1 MKPVLKWVGGKT
13 RILKKIKELFPD
25 RKIKNYHEPFFGG
38 GSVLFSLEDQIT
50 GRIYINDFNKDLI
63 NVYKNIRKNPRELI
77 NKLKLLKRAYLK
89 SKDKRAFYNKKRK
102 HLNENKTFNSRRAA
116 LYIFINKT
124 NFNGIMIKDK
134 KDNIVSGWGQH
145 EKPEIFTVSNIVKV
159 SSFLNRRNITITN
172 LDYEKSLKKAK
183 KGDFVFMDPPY
194 VPDDVTKWKD
204 RYLKDRWNAKDFE
217 RTFDVLEKITK
228 RGCLVMFANSWSSM
242 IRRRFTNDKR
252 FKIFKIPIKRTISR
266 NKNARVIK
274 YEVLI
279 LNYKA

>member
-13 RILKKIKELFPD
+13 RLMKKIKEVLPD
-25 RKIKNYHEPFFGG
+25 KIRNYHEPFFGG
-38 GSVLFSLEDQIT
+38 GSVLFSLEDKIT
-50 GRIYINDFNKDLI
+50 GRIYINDYNKDLI

-77 NKLKLLKRAYLK
+77 SKLKLLKRAYLK

-102 HLNENKTFNSRRAA
+102 NLNENKTFNSRRAA

-134 KDNIVSGWGQH
+134 NDKIVSGWGQH
-145 EKPEIFTVSNIVKV
+145 EKPEIFKVSNIMKV
-159 SSFLNRRNITITN
+159 SSFLNTRNVIITN

-194 VPDDVTKWKD
+194 VPDDITLWKD
-204 RYLKDRWNAKDFE
+204 RYLKQRWTTNDFE
-217 RTFDVLEKITK
+217 RTFDVLEQLTK
-228 RGCLVMFANSWSSM
+228 RGCLVMFANSLSSM
-242 IRRRFTNDKR
+242 IRRRFSKDKR
-252 FKIFKIPIKRTISR
+252 FKMLKVPIKRTISR
-266 NKNARVIK
+266 NKKARVIK
-274 YEVLI
+274 HEVLI